1 MNVQALIIDQ
11 MSIRRKTCETT
22 SLLYEAALKTNLT
35 ELEDGQSARPSNV
48 NPTAGV
54 RMREKF
60 GNSVFIPDST
70 KPGGGIWV
78 AQSKDEMLN
87 AGLPQG
93 DQVLEADYK
102 GVNGGQDRVVQVQS
116 IGNGFNANN
125 NITPTPP
132 RTGHGDVNELTG
144 SQDILQNMQMSTTNV
159 NPNINTDMGLP
170 IPDPTQAPGL
180 GPGQQVL
187 PGQEVFILFLVTKG
201 SKADIQ
207 LFMDSG
213 NGVGFDASLLEG
225 LPLNQFNWNEW
236 NVS

>member
-1 MNVQALIIDQ
+1 VTDEIDQ

-60 GNSVFIPDST
+60 GNSVFIPDSS

-78 AQSKDEMLN
+78 AQSKDEMLT

-102 GVNGGQDRVVQVQS
+102 GTNGGHDRVVQVHEPGS
-116 IGNGFNANN
+116 IDQRTNGFNANDN
-125 NITPTPP
+125 TPP

-144 SQDILQNMQMSTTNV
+144 SQDILQSMQMSTTNV

-170 IPDPTQAPGL
+170 VPESTQVQGQAPGL
-180 GPGQQVL
+180 GPGQQIL
-187 PGQEVFILFLVTKG
+187 PGQEVLLFCYKG
-201 SKADIQ
+201 DQRLMCSCLWIVGME
-207 LFMDSG
+207 LDSMR
-213 NGVGFDASLLEG
+213 VYWRDYL
-225 LPLNQFNWNEW
+225 
-236 NVS
+236 